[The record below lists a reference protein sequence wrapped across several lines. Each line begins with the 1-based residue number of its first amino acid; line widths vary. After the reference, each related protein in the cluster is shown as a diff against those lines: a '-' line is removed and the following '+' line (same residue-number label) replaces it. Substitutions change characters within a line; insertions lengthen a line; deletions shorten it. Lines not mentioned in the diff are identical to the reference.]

1 MNPSEEKELSIDT
14 PQGLQ
19 EFLRFID
26 DVYRD
31 FLVALQQTSGTE
43 VMVSGDL
50 LAVETA
56 KRQAEELVAHH
67 TKVLDFGGEI
77 FPDDIAK
84 LQSLYDTIASA
95 YDRLV
100 SMAQSSYEVQT
111 GSALFDG
118 NLEGIDATRD
128 RAQALAVH
136 ADELVYEFSEL
147 ETAKI
152 TTPEL
157 KLGKLLYEQLKTAAQ
172 STLATAQE
180 IDHLQANLPVASV
193 LGAAARI
200 DTELDTLSRTIEQL
214 QKSLL
219 RFFETDTFTDQVPE
233 RKDAVEAMKKNERA
247 AKLFEQP
254 SLFTDIVK
262 DILKNAEYRAILQER
277 YSSPAAFEAALK
289 REVYRVEAP
298 SKLDT
303 LLGVKHESAFSFLK
317 HMTLAEIDIFD
328 VRNRDAIRAEL
339 KEKNIPYETYMAWI
353 QAMPYLESF
362 VAAHDDMTFLELF
375 VKSEIEILHIDLQRK
390 RNSQGVHNR

>member
-31 FLVALQQTSGTE
+31 FVVALQQTSGTE

-56 KRQAEELVAHH
+56 KRQAEELVGHH
-67 TKVLDFGGEI
+67 IKVLDFGGEI

-100 SMAQSSYEVQT
+100 SATQT
-111 GSALFDG
+111 AHETQTSRTFFEG

-128 RAQALAVH
+128 RAKALALH

-157 KLGKLLYEQLKTAAQ
+157 KLGKLLYEQLKIAAESALITAQQIEQLPTNLPA
-172 STLATAQE
+172 STILATA
-180 IDHLQANLPVASV
+180 
-193 LGAAARI
+193 ARV
-200 DTELDTLSRTIEQL
+200 DGELDTLTRTIEQL

-233 RKDAVEAMKKNERA
+233 RKDAVEIMKKNERA

-254 SLFTDIVK
+254 SLFTDVVK
-262 DILKNAEYRAILQER
+262 DVLKNPEYRAILQER

-298 SKLDT
+298 SKLDS
-303 LLGVKHESAFSFLK
+303 LLGVKHESAFSFLR
-317 HMTLAEIDIFD
+317 HMTLAEIDVFD
-328 VRNRDAIRAEL
+328 AQSRDAIRAEL

-362 VAAHDDMTFLELF
+362 VDAHDDMSFLELF
-375 VKSEIEILHIDLQRK
+375 VKSEIEMLHIDLQRK